1 MGGLIWRISSRAA
14 VAAGVIYL
22 LNFHQMNKY
31 E

>member
-1 MGGLIWRISSRAA
+1 MCDLIWRVSSRAA
-14 VAAGVIYL
+14 VVAGVIYL